1 MTQTTSPKPATKAR
15 WSLPQPSLLTQI
27 LLNGVIPIVLFTGS
41 YLMLSNRSSSASFER
56 LIQDSAKQVAISI
69 GSTVKRENVTELEGQ
84 LAALTEQ
91 SNVAF
96 IYVRSEV
103 GDEWRVK
110 PDLQA
115 QFDKSVIK
123 ALYEHVNQSRTGLL
137 WNDDANGYLGIRE
150 TYAKRFGGQLPSAIS
165 DAFQAQ
171 GRAAQT
177 RATQT
182 RAINAFQIEQIGVT
196 ETAAGRSFGPATS
209 GADFTIMVGMKVNQ
223 NIATINEQNRNLLLA
238 GVLFSTLSVLISALV
253 ARGITRPILTL
264 IQTADAMSL
273 GNLETPIQA
282 TGGRELGKLADALE
296 RVRISLVALMKRA
309 RSTKQGN
316 P

>member
-41 YLMLSNRSSSASFER
+41 YLLLSNRSSSASFER

-69 GSTVKRENVTELEGQ
+69 GSTVKRENVTELAGQ

-103 GDEWRVK
+103 ADEWRVK

-115 QFDKSVIK
+115 KFDKSVIK
-123 ALYEHVNQSRTGLL
+123 ALYEHTNHSRTGLL

-177 RATQT
+177 RA
-182 RAINAFQIEQIGVT
+182 INAYQIEQIGVT
-196 ETAAGRSFGPATS
+196 ETAAGRSFGPATQ

-238 GVLFSTLSVLISALV
+238 GVLFSTLSVLISALI

-264 IQTADAMSL
+264 IRSAEAMSL

-296 RVRISLVALMKRA
+296 RVRVSLTVLMKRA
-309 RSTKQGN
+309 RPNKQGN

>member
-1 MTQTTSPKPATKAR
+1 MTQTTSPKPETKAR
-15 WSLPQPSLLTQI
+15 WSLPRPSLLTQI
-27 LLNGVIPIVLFTGS
+27 LLNGVVPIVLFTGS
-41 YLMLSNRSSSASFER
+41 YLMLSSRSSSASFER

-69 GSTVKRENVTELEGQ
+69 GSTVKRENFTELGGQ

-103 GDEWRVK
+103 ADEWRVK
-110 PDLQA
+110 PELQA
-115 QFDKSVIK
+115 QFDKTVIK

-137 WNDDANGYLGIRE
+137 WNDDSNGYLGLRE

-171 GRAAQT
+171 GQAALT
-177 RATQT
+177 RT
-182 RAINAFQIEQIGVT
+182 INAYQIEQIGVT
-196 ETAAGRSFGPATS
+196 ESAAGRSFGPATP

-238 GVLFSTLSVLISALV
+238 GVLFSILSVLISALV

-282 TGGRELGKLADALE
+282 TGGRELGKLAEALE
-296 RVRISLVALMKRA
+296 RVRLSLTVLMKRA
-309 RSTKQGN
+309 RSNKPGN

>member
-1 MTQTTSPKPATKAR
+1 
-15 WSLPQPSLLTQI
+15 
-27 LLNGVIPIVLFTGS
+27 
-41 YLMLSNRSSSASFER
+41 
-56 LIQDSAKQVAISI
+56 
-69 GSTVKRENVTELEGQ
+69 
-84 LAALTEQ
+84 
-91 SNVAF
+91 
-96 IYVRSEV
+96 VRSEV
-103 GDEWRVK
+103 ADEWRVK

-115 QFDKSVIK
+115 QFDKTVIK

-137 WNDDANGYLGIRE
+137 WNDDANGYLGIQE

-177 RATQT
+177 RA
-182 RAINAFQIEQIGVT
+182 INAYQIEQIGVT
-196 ETAAGRSFGPATS
+196 ETAAGRSFGPATP

-264 IQTADAMSL
+264 IRSAEAMSL

-296 RVRISLVALMKRA
+296 RVRVSLVALMKRA
-309 RSTKQGN
+309 RSNKQGN

>member
-1 MTQTTSPKPATKAR
+1 MTQMINPKPATKAR

-27 LLNGVIPIVLFTGS
+27 LLNGVVPIVLFTGS
-41 YLMLSNRSSSASFER
+41 YLMLSSRSSSASFER

-69 GSTVKRENVTELEGQ
+69 GSTVKRENFTELGGQ

-103 GDEWRVK
+103 ADEWRVK
-110 PDLQA
+110 PELQA

-123 ALYEHVNQSRTGLL
+123 ALYEHTNQSRTGLL
-137 WNDDANGYLGIRE
+137 WNDDANGYLGICE

-177 RATQT
+177 RA
-182 RAINAFQIEQIGVT
+182 INAYQIEQIGVT
-196 ETAAGRSFGPATS
+196 ETAAGRSFGPATQ
-209 GADFTIMVGMKVNQ
+209 GADFTIMVGMRVNQ
-223 NIATINEQNRNLLLA
+223 NVATINEQNRNLLLA
-238 GVLFSTLSVLISALV
+238 GVLFSTLSVLISALI

-264 IQTADAMSL
+264 IRSAEAMSL

-296 RVRISLVALMKRA
+296 RVRVSLTVLMKRA
-309 RSTKQGN
+309 RPNKQGN